1 MIIKKANVIAPLTR
15 NLLADQGQIQLHAKF
30 ETFLGN
36 LWWYLKIRKERK
48 GEESNRGKKE
58 GEMEINREQKKKR
71 KGR

>member
-1 MIIKKANVIAPLTR
+1 
-15 NLLADQGQIQLHAKF
+15 
-30 ETFLGN
+30 